1 MEMVIGYV
9 IELASKYPEAAALF
23 AVLYLVGLFF
33 KVLREAADKFVL
45 ESPSKE
51 DDSKWAEIKEG
62 KIFKAAAWLAD
73 VLLRIKSK

>member
-9 IELASKYPEAAALF
+9 LEIASKYPEAAALF

-33 KVLREAADKFVL
+33 KVIREAADKFVL

-51 DDSKWAEIKEG
+51 DDTKWAQIKEG
-62 KIFKAAAWLAD
+62 KVFKTASWLGD
-73 VLLRIKSK
+73 VLLRIKTK